1 MRNLREETTK
11 QIQTLPITFDFDIT
25 KDTLYL
31 KGKAE
36 GKAEEREEVKRKLI
50 ISFLKNTS
58 LSVAA
63 IAKAAEVD
71 ETYVEEL
78 KAKYA

>member
-1 MRNLREETTK
+1 M
-11 QIQTLPITFDFDIT
+11 PITFDIT

-36 GKAEEREEVKRKLI
+36 EREEVKREMI
-50 ISFLKNTS
+50 ISLLRNTT

-63 IAKAAEVD
+63 IAQAAEVD
-71 ETYVEEL
+71 EAYVKEL
-78 KAKYA
+78 KAKHT